1 MQISVTGVLSGI
13 TVIVVI
19 TFTPRPALGALHVAT
34 TLSLASLELPG
45 PAEEGD
51 ASQAGEGAGST
62 TGRPPDQA
70 WGWRCFSESQ
80 TAVTSSVLSKCCRLS
95 ASP

>member
-19 TFTPRPALGALHVAT
+19 TFTPRPVLGALHVAT

-45 PAEEGD
+45 PAEGGMPHRLGRGL
-51 ASQAGEGAGST
+51 AAQRAGLRTRLGVGGVSRNL
-62 TGRPPDQA
+62 RPP
-70 WGWRCFSESQ
+70 SH
-80 TAVTSSVLSKCCRLS
+80 RLR
-95 ASP
+95 